1 MTDIQP
7 EDIKDKLSSQDLF
20 VQKVLST
27 PEESAN
33 KGASPQV
40 IMETPA
46 VFAVPKLSSFKKP
59 ADMKKAKEQEIL
71 SIAETPLIMPENS
84 PKEDF
89 LSVSSMN
96 SFDNGAE
103 TEEVRDKDSESIVRV
118 ESEETISP
126 SQAVS
131 SVSGNVESVKVEH
144 DELPQGNI
152 NTTDSLYAS
161 SQEDSRENS
170 VSLLDPG
177 PNSTL
182 QVAEINGKS
191 TILCNGNKSKSSSEN
206 TGGSCV
212 SQTSNNISYSLEN
225 KQKDKHMR
233 RKKRKSFMLHN
244 DENADIPVVN
254 KSQSFPEQEISE
266 QLPKRMRLSDVQ
278 SSISDIH
285 GTGLIENNKRAENNN
300 ANMILESEV
309 ISQGDRM
316 QTSPPRKV
324 CTPDSLENSMLDGI
338 RISSEIKD
346 GKTKELSSNS
356 NVVLESFDIK
366 KANPNLNKISE
377 NDIVNDSNLSK
388 PVAETSLVAIA
399 ESVQPESVQS
409 DISTMDP
416 DSIDI
421 VNKPLSQKLYV
432 PETEVVDCSSSSQ
445 MTLKPCISDEVELE
459 SKQSQNEC
467 VSQEENIE
475 NQREDVKGKKR
486 PDEFDPKHRH
496 LSGMLVSPEDLE
508 MTKNSKGSLEDI
520 FTIDSEMPIV
530 DCSPMEQT
538 IEQTYGSEDE
548 KDVLNMPKVCDIKQ
562 SPSHCKEWS
571 RKSPDNSQLQKG
583 SADGEEMKKDQ
594 LKNKKVTCSTN
605 RNEHGHGK
613 NPSGNKVV
621 EGMDDSSE
629 SDLSQ
634 QEKRKRRSG
643 IKTARGFASKK
654 KQNHDSNSDTS
665 SSLRT
670 KSKSASSSVEVE
682 NSALT
687 NCSSDNK
694 VQSSFNLDIAA
705 KRSPAGKRGD
715 YDSGS
720 FQTNVNDI
728 TLHSRTLAKDIP
740 ENGITQKGKVGS
752 SSSDSEE
759 DLPELSQ
766 KHSRNSSR
774 LQNGMNNFKMTEKD
788 FTYSKAEKDADTVT
802 NGNDAIKSS
811 ADMQLSAI
819 KETPNAIAN
828 DENESTM
835 ESDDDNKKSPQDDRN
850 LDNSDTSSSEFQLN
864 SSDEET
870 HKSMVKFQDKEVNK
884 CIKEAKN
891 KILDLEATL
900 SEIKKSESDEEVE
913 LSTQGSENSEP
924 QEIESVTADHVK
936 TKKENVDFIGLERKF
951 DTSSPLPERNS
962 PEPMEILESD
972 IDHSDTDSDDG
983 PVMRKKSRKAVIAD
997 SSSDDEGKILSPH
1010 LHMSRDVISNNSVP
1024 PAPQKGMVMFPGK
1037 GHFKRATSG

>member
-27 PEESAN
+27 PEESDT

-40 IMETPA
+40 ILETPA
-46 VFAVPKLSSFKKP
+46 VFSVPKLSSFKKP
-59 ADMKKAKEQEIL
+59 MDMKKVAKEQEIL
-71 SIAETPLIMPENS
+71 SIAETPLIMPESS
-84 PKEDF
+84 PKEEY
-89 LSVSSMN
+89 LSVGSIN

-103 TEEVRDKDSESIVRV
+103 PEEVRDNDSESIVRV

-126 SQAVS
+126 SQVVS
-131 SVSGNVESVKVEH
+131 SVHGKVESVVKVELN
-144 DELPQGNI
+144 ELPQGN
-152 NTTDSLYAS
+152 TTGSLYTS

-177 PNSTL
+177 LNSSL
-182 QVAEINGKS
+182 QLAEINGNS
-191 TILCNGNKSKSSSEN
+191 TILCTGNKSSSSSEN
-206 TGGSCV
+206 TGGSYV
-212 SQTSNNISYSLEN
+212 SQTSNNISYSSEN
-225 KQKDKHMR
+225 KQKEKLVP

-244 DENADIPVVN
+244 DENPDIPDVN
-254 KSQSFPEQEISE
+254 KSQSLPEQEISE
-266 QLPKRMRLSDVQ
+266 QVPKRKRLSDVQ

-285 GTGLIENNKRAENNN
+285 GTGLIENNVPAENIKESDI
-300 ANMILESEV
+300 NMILETEV
-309 ISQGDRM
+309 ISQGDM
-316 QTSPPRKV
+316 KQPSPPRKV
-324 CTPDSLENSMLDGI
+324 CILDSLENSMLNGI
-338 RISSEIKD
+338 RILSEIKH
-346 GKTKELSSNS
+346 GKTKEIGSNS
-356 NVVLESFDIK
+356 NVDLESFDIE
-366 KANPNLNKISE
+366 KANPNLDKLS
-377 NDIVNDSNLSK
+377 DKDFVNDSNLSK
-388 PVAETSLVAIA
+388 QVGEASLVAIA
-399 ESVQPESVQS
+399 ESVQS

-416 DSIDI
+416 DSINI

-432 PETEVVDCSSSSQ
+432 PETEVVDCSSPSQ

-459 SKQSQNEC
+459 SKQSQNEY

-475 NQREDVKGKKR
+475 NQRRDVKGKTR
-486 PDEFDPKHRH
+486 PDEFDQKHRH

-548 KDVLNMPKVCDIKQ
+548 KNVLNMPKVCDIKQ
-562 SPSHCKEWS
+562 SPSQCKEWS
-571 RKSPDNSQLQKG
+571 RKSPDNSPLQKG
-583 SADGEEMKKDQ
+583 SANGEKMKEDQ
-594 LKNKKVTCSTN
+594 LKNKNKRGRTN
-605 RNEHGHGK
+605 RNGHGK
-613 NPSGNKVV
+613 NPRGNKAVQ
-621 EGMDDSSE
+621 GMDDSSE

-643 IKTARGFASKK
+643 IKAARGFASKK

-682 NSALT
+682 KCTLT
-687 NCSSDNK
+687 KCSSDDK
-694 VQSSFNLDIAA
+694 EQSSFNLDIAA
-705 KRSPAGKRGD
+705 KTSPAEEKGD

-720 FQTNVNDI
+720 LQLNANDI

-740 ENGITQKGKVGS
+740 ENGIPQKDNEVES

-788 FTYSKAEKDADTVT
+788 FTDFKAEKDADTVT
-802 NGNDAIKSS
+802 NGNDTIKSS

-828 DENESTM
+828 DENASTI

-870 HKSMVKFQDKEVNK
+870 HKSRVKLQDKEVNK

-900 SEIKKSESDEEVE
+900 SEIKKTESDDEFE

-924 QEIESVTADHVK
+924 QDIENVTADHEN
-936 TKKENVDFIGLERKF
+936 TKKGNVDLIGLERKF

-972 IDHSDTDSDDG
+972 IDHSDTASDDG

-997 SSSDDEGKILSPH
+997 SSSDDEGKIL
-1010 LHMSRDVISNNSVP
+1010 
-1024 PAPQKGMVMFPGK
+1024 PAYEP
-1037 GHFKRATSG
+1037 

>member
-1 MTDIQP
+1 
-7 EDIKDKLSSQDLF
+7 
-20 VQKVLST
+20 
-27 PEESAN
+27 
-33 KGASPQV
+33 
-40 IMETPA
+40 METPA

-59 ADMKKAKEQEIL
+59 ADMKKVAKDQEIL
-71 SIAETPLIMPENS
+71 SIAETPLIMPESS

-89 LSVSSMN
+89 LSVSSIN
-96 SFDNGAE
+96 SIDNGAE
-103 TEEVRDKDSESIVRV
+103 PEEVRDNDSESIVRV

-126 SQAVS
+126 SQVVS
-131 SVSGNVESVKVEH
+131 SVSGKVESAKVELN
-144 DELPQGNI
+144 ELPQGN
-152 NTTDSLYAS
+152 TVTAESLYAS

-177 PNSTL
+177 LNSSL
-182 QVAEINGKS
+182 QIAEINGKS
-191 TILCNGNKSKSSSEN
+191 TILCNGNKSSISSEN
-206 TGGSCV
+206 TGGSYV
-212 SQTSNNISYSLEN
+212 SQTSNMSYNLEN
-225 KQKDKHMR
+225 KQKEKLVP
-233 RKKRKSFMLHN
+233 RKKRKSFMLYN
-244 DENADIPVVN
+244 DENPDIPVVN
-254 KSQSFPEQEISE
+254 KSQSLPEQEISE
-266 QLPKRMRLSDVQ
+266 QVPKKKRLSDVH

-285 GTGLIENNKRAENNN
+285 ENGTGLIENNIRAENNKESN

-309 ISQGDRM
+309 ISQGDM
-316 QTSPPRKV
+316 KQASPPRKV
-324 CTPDSLENSMLDGI
+324 FIPDSLVNGTVDEI

-356 NVVLESFDIK
+356 NVVLESFDIE
-366 KANPNLNKISE
+366 KANPNLNKLS
-377 NDIVNDSNLSK
+377 DKDVDDSHLSK
-388 PVAETSLVAIA
+388 HVAEASLVAIA
-399 ESVQPESVQS
+399 ESVQS

-421 VNKPLSQKLYV
+421 INKSQSQKLYV
-432 PETEVVDCSSSSQ
+432 AKTEVVDCNSSSQ

-459 SKQSQNEC
+459 SKQSQNEH
-467 VSQEENIE
+467 VSQEEN
-475 NQREDVKGKKR
+475 REDVKGKMR
-486 PDEFDPKHRH
+486 PDESDPKHRH

-548 KDVLNMPKVCDIKQ
+548 KSVLSMPKVCDIKQ
-562 SPSHCKEWS
+562 SPSQCKEWS
-571 RKSPDNSQLQKG
+571 RKSQDNSQLQKG
-583 SADGEEMKKDQ
+583 SANSEEMQDGQ
-594 LKNKKVTCSTN
+594 LKTKKETLRTNKN
-605 RNEHGHGK
+605 GYGK
-613 NPSGNKVV
+613 NPRGNRVV

-643 IKTARGFASKK
+643 IKAARGFASKK

-670 KSKSASSSVEVE
+670 KPKSASSSVEVE
-682 NSALT
+682 NCTLT
-687 NCSSDNK
+687 NCSSDDK

-705 KRSPAGKRGD
+705 KTSPAGKSGD

-720 FQTNVNDI
+720 FQTNANDI

-740 ENGITQKGKVGS
+740 ENGITQKGNKVES
-752 SSSDSEE
+752 SSSDSED
-759 DLPELSQ
+759 DLPGLSQ
-766 KHSRNSSR
+766 KHSRVSSR
-774 LQNGMNNFKMTEKD
+774 LQNGMNNFEMTEKD

-802 NGNDAIKSS
+802 NGNDTIKSS

-828 DENESTM
+828 NENASTM
-835 ESDDDNKKSPQDDRN
+835 ESDDDNERGPQHDRN

-870 HKSMVKFQDKEVNK
+870 HKSKVKVQDEEINK

-891 KILDLEATL
+891 KILDLEVTF
-900 SEIKKSESDEEVE
+900 SEIKKTESEDAFE
-913 LSTQGSENSEP
+913 LSTQGSKNSEP
-924 QEIESVTADHVK
+924 QEIESVTADHEM
-936 TKKENVDFIGLERKF
+936 TEKETVDLIGVERKF

-972 IDHSDTDSDDG
+972 IDHSETDSDDG

-1010 LHMSRDVISNNSVP
+1010 LHMSRD
-1024 PAPQKGMVMFPGK
+1024 M
-1037 GHFKRATSG
+1037 

>member
-33 KGASPQV
+33 KGVSPQV

-59 ADMKKAKEQEIL
+59 ADMKKVAKEQEIL
-71 SIAETPLIMPENS
+71 SIAETPLIMPESS
-84 PKEDF
+84 PKEEF
-89 LSVSSMN
+89 LSVFSIN

-103 TEEVRDKDSESIVRV
+103 PEEVRVRDNDSESIVRV

-126 SQAVS
+126 SQVVS
-131 SVSGNVESVKVEH
+131 SVSGKVEGVKIKLN
-144 DELPQGNI
+144 ELPQGN
-152 NTTDSLYAS
+152 TESLYAS

-170 VSLLDPG
+170 VSLLDP
-177 PNSTL
+177 
-182 QVAEINGKS
+182 EINSSIQMVEINRKR
-191 TILCNGNKSKSSSEN
+191 TISHNGNASNSSSDKS
-206 TGGSCV
+206 GGLYV
-212 SQTSNNISYSLEN
+212 SQTSNMSYDLEN
-225 KQKDKHMR
+225 KEKEKPVL

-244 DENADIPVVN
+244 DDNPDIPVVS
-254 KSQSFPEQEISE
+254 KSHSFPEQDISE
-266 QLPKRMRLSDVQ
+266 QISKRKRLSGVQ
-278 SSISDIH
+278 SEN
-285 GTGLIENNKRAENNN
+285 GTELCENNAPANNN
-300 ANMILESEV
+300 KESDTNMILETEV
-309 ISQGDRM
+309 ISQDDKKKIS
-316 QTSPPRKV
+316 QLRKV
-324 CTPDSLENSMLDGI
+324 CIPDSLENGTVDGI

-346 GKTKELSSNS
+346 GKTKELCSNS
-356 NVVLESFDIK
+356 NVVLESFDIE
-366 KANPNLNKISE
+366 KADPNLNKLSE
-377 NDIVNDSNLSK
+377 KDVNDSHLSK
-388 PVAETSLVAIA
+388 QVAEASLVAIA
-399 ESVQPESVQS
+399 ESVQS

-416 DSIDI
+416 NSIDI
-421 VNKPLSQKLYV
+421 VNKPLSQTLYV

-445 MTLKPCISDEVELE
+445 ITLKPCTSDEVELE

-475 NQREDVKGKKR
+475 NQREDVKGKMR

-538 IEQTYGSEDE
+538 IEQTFGSEDE
-548 KDVLNMPKVCDIKQ
+548 KNVLSIPKVCNIKQ
-562 SPSHCKEWS
+562 SPSQCKEWS
-571 RKSPDNSQLQKG
+571 RKSQDNSQLQKG
-583 SADGEEMKKDQ
+583 SANGEKMEEDQ
-594 LKNKKVTCSTN
+594 LKNKNETGRTN
-605 RNEHGHGK
+605 RNGHGK
-613 NPSGNKVV
+613 NPRGNKVV
-621 EGMDDSSE
+621 AGMDDSSE

-634 QEKRKRRSG
+634 QEKRKRKSG
-643 IKTARGFASKK
+643 IKAARGFASKK
-654 KQNHDSNSDTS
+654 KQNHDSNSDTP

-670 KSKSASSSVEVE
+670 KSKSASSSAEVE
-682 NSALT
+682 KCTLT
-687 NCSSDNK
+687 NCSSDDK
-694 VQSSFNLDIAA
+694 EQSSFNLDIAA
-705 KRSPAGKRGD
+705 KPSPAGKMGD
-715 YDSGS
+715 HDSGS
-720 FQTNVNDI
+720 LQTNANDI

-740 ENGITQKGKVGS
+740 ENSITLKDNEVES
-752 SSSDSEE
+752 SSSDSED
-759 DLPELSQ
+759 DLPALSQ
-766 KHSRNSSR
+766 KHSRISSK
-774 LQNGMNNFKMTEKD
+774 LQNGMNNFKMTEED
-788 FTYSKAEKDADTVT
+788 FTYSKAEKDSDIVT
-802 NGNDAIKSS
+802 NGNDTVKSS

-828 DENESTM
+828 DENASTM
-835 ESDDDNKKSPQDDRN
+835 DSDDDNERGPQDDRN
-850 LDNSDTSSSEFQLN
+850 LENSDTSSSEFQLN

-870 HKSMVKFQDKEVNK
+870 HKSKAKLQDKEVNK

-900 SEIKKSESDEEVE
+900 SEIKKTESDDEFE

-924 QEIESVTADHVK
+924 QEIESVTADHEM
-936 TKKENVDFIGLERKF
+936 TEKETVDLIGVERKF

-972 IDHSDTDSDDG
+972 IDHSDTESDDG

-997 SSSDDEGKILSPH
+997 SSSDDEGKILSPR
-1010 LHMSRDVISNNSVP
+1010 LHMSRD
-1024 PAPQKGMVMFPGK
+1024 M
-1037 GHFKRATSG
+1037 

>member
-7 EDIKDKLSSQDLF
+7 KDIKDKLSSQDLF
-20 VQKVLST
+20 VKKVLST
-27 PEESAN
+27 LEESDT
-33 KGASPQV
+33 KGASPHI

-59 ADMKKAKEQEIL
+59 ADMKKVAKEQEIL
-71 SIAETPLIMPENS
+71 SIAETPLIMPESS
-84 PKEDF
+84 PKGDF
-89 LSVSSMN
+89 LSVGSIN

-103 TEEVRDKDSESIVRV
+103 TEEVRDNDSESIVRV

-126 SQAVS
+126 SQVVAS
-131 SVSGNVESVKVEH
+131 NSGKVESVKVELN
-144 DELPQGNI
+144 ELPQGN
-152 NTTDSLYAS
+152 TTESLYAS
-161 SQEDSRENS
+161 SQDDSRENS

-177 PNSTL
+177 LNSSL
-182 QVAEINGKS
+182 QLAEINGKS
-191 TILCNGNKSKSSSEN
+191 TILCNGNKASSSLEN
-206 TGGSCV
+206 TGDSYV
-212 SQTSNNISYSLEN
+212 SQTSKMSCNLDN
-225 KQKDKHMR
+225 KQKEKR
-233 RKKRKSFMLHN
+233 VQRKKRKSFMLHN
-244 DENADIPVVN
+244 DENPDIPVVN

-266 QLPKRMRLSDVQ
+266 QLPKRKKLSDVQ
-278 SSISDIH
+278 ISISDIQEN
-285 GTGLIENNKRAENNN
+285 GTELIGNNVPAENNKESDI
-300 ANMILESEV
+300 NMILESEV
-309 ISQGDRM
+309 ISQGDM
-316 QTSPPRKV
+316 KQASQPRKV
-324 CTPDSLENSMLDGI
+324 FIPDSLVNGTVDEI

-356 NVVLESFDIK
+356 NVVLESFDIE
-366 KANPNLNKISE
+366 KANPNLNNLSDK
-377 NDIVNDSNLSK
+377 DIVNDSNLSK
-388 PVAETSLVAIA
+388 QVAEASLVAIA
-399 ESVQPESVQS
+399 ESIQS

-421 VNKPLSQKLYV
+421 INKPLSQKLYA
-432 PETEVVDCSSSSQ
+432 PETEVVDCSSPSQ
-445 MTLKPCISDEVELE
+445 MTLKPCISDAVELDN
-459 SKQSQNEC
+459 KQSQTQC
-467 VSQEENIE
+467 VSQEKNIE
-475 NQREDVKGKKR
+475 NQRNYVKGKMR
-486 PDEFDPKHRH
+486 PDEINSNKDLEQRVKSSQNAIQKHRH

-508 MTKNSKGSLEDI
+508 MAKESKGSLEDI

-548 KDVLNMPKVCDIKQ
+548 KNVLSITNVCDYKQ
-562 SPSHCKEWS
+562 SLSQCKEWS
-571 RKSPDNSQLQKG
+571 RKSQDNSQLQKG
-583 SADGEEMKKDQ
+583 SANGEKMKGGQ
-594 LKNKKVTCSTN
+594 LKNKKETGRTN
-605 RNEHGHGK
+605 RNGHGK
-613 NPSGNKVV
+613 NPRGNKVV
-621 EGMDDSSE
+621 QGMDDSSE

-643 IKTARGFASKK
+643 IKAARGFASKK
-654 KQNHDSNSDTS
+654 KQDHDSNSDTS

-715 YDSGS
+715 FDSGLL
-720 FQTNVNDI
+720 QTNANDI

-740 ENGITQKGKVGS
+740 ENGITLKDNEVES
-752 SSSDSEE
+752 SSSDSED

-766 KHSRNSSR
+766 KHSGINSR
-774 LQNGMNNFKMTEKD
+774 LQNGMNKFEMTEKA

-802 NGNDAIKSS
+802 YHCNDTIKSS

-828 DENESTM
+828 DENASTM
-835 ESDDDNKKSPQDDRN
+835 ESDEDNERGPQDDRN

-864 SSDEET
+864 SSDDET
-870 HKSMVKFQDKEVNK
+870 HKIKAKLQDKEVNK

-900 SEIKKSESDEEVE
+900 SEIKKTQSDEEFDF
-913 LSTQGSENSEP
+913 STQGSEKSEP
-924 QEIESVTADHVK
+924 QEIESVTADHEK
-936 TKKENVDFIGLERKF
+936 TKENVDLIRLERKF

-972 IDHSDTDSDDG
+972 IDQSDTESDDG

-1010 LHMSRDVISNNSVP
+1010 LHMSHD
-1024 PAPQKGMVMFPGK
+1024 M
-1037 GHFKRATSG
+1037 

>member
-20 VQKVLST
+20 VQRVLST

-59 ADMKKAKEQEIL
+59 AEMKKVAKDQEIL
-71 SIAETPLIMPENS
+71 NIAETPLIMPESS

-89 LSVSSMN
+89 LCVGSIN

-103 TEEVRDKDSESIVRV
+103 PEEERDNESESIVRV

-126 SQAVS
+126 SQIVS
-131 SVSGNVESVKVEH
+131 SVSGKVAGVKVALN
-144 DELPQGNI
+144 ELPQGN
-152 NTTDSLYAS
+152 TVTAESLYAS

-177 PNSTL
+177 LNSSL
-182 QVAEINGKS
+182 QLAEINGKS
-191 TILCNGNKSKSSSEN
+191 TILCNGNKSSSSLES
-206 TGGSCV
+206 TSDSYV
-212 SQTSNNISYSLEN
+212 SHTSNMSYNLEN
-225 KQKDKHMR
+225 KEKEKHVR

-244 DENADIPVVN
+244 DENPDIPVVN
-254 KSQSFPEQEISE
+254 KSLKQEISE
-266 QLPKRMRLSDVQ
+266 QLPKRKRLSDDQ

-285 GTGLIENNKRAENNN
+285 GTGLIENNVRAENNKEN
-300 ANMILESEV
+300 NKESDINMILESEV
-309 ISQGDRM
+309 ISQGDM
-316 QTSPPRKV
+316 KQASPPRKV
-324 CTPDSLENSMLDGI
+324 FIPDSLVNGTVDEIG
-338 RISSEIKD
+338 ISSEIKD

-356 NVVLESFDIK
+356 NVVLESFDIE
-366 KANPNLNKISE
+366 KANPNLNNLSDK
-377 NDIVNDSNLSK
+377 DIVNDSNLSK
-388 PVAETSLVAIA
+388 QVAEASLVAIA
-399 ESVQPESVQS
+399 ESVQS

-416 DSIDI
+416 NSIDI
-421 VNKPLSQKLYV
+421 DNKSQSQKV
-432 PETEVVDCSSSSQ
+432 FVAETEVVDCSSPSQ
-445 MTLKPCISDEVELE
+445 MTLKPCIGGAVELE
-459 SKQSQNEC
+459 SKQSQIQC
-467 VSQEENIE
+467 VSQEKNIE
-475 NQREDVKGKKR
+475 NQRKDVKGKMGN
-486 PDEFDPKHRH
+486 DEFDSNKDMDKRVKSSQNALQKHRH

-508 MTKNSKGSLEDI
+508 MAKESKGSLEDI

-548 KDVLNMPKVCDIKQ
+548 KNVLSITNGFDNKQ
-562 SPSHCKEWS
+562 SLSQSKEWS
-571 RKSPDNSQLQKG
+571 RKSQDNSQLQKG
-583 SADGEEMKKDQ
+583 SANGEKMKEDQ
-594 LKNKKVTCSTN
+594 LQKKKEA
-605 RNEHGHGK
+605 RRAKGNEQGK
-613 NPSGNKVV
+613 NPRGNKVV

-665 SSLRT
+665 SSLKT

-694 VQSSFNLDIAA
+694 LQSSFNLDIAA

-715 YDSGS
+715 FDSGS
-720 FQTNVNDI
+720 LQTNANDI
-728 TLHSRTLAKDIP
+728 TFHSRTLAKNIP
-740 ENGITQKGKVGS
+740 ENGITLKDNEVKS

-766 KHSRNSSR
+766 KHSRISSR
-774 LQNGMNNFKMTEKD
+774 LQNGMINFKMTEED

-802 NGNDAIKSS
+802 NHGNDTIKSS
-811 ADMQLSAI
+811 GDMQLSAI

-828 DENESTM
+828 DENTSTM
-835 ESDDDNKKSPQDDRN
+835 EPVDENENGLQHDGN
-850 LDNSDTSSSEFQLN
+850 LDNSDASSSEFQLN

-870 HKSMVKFQDKEVNK
+870 HKSKAKLQDKEVNK
-884 CIKEAKN
+884 CIIEAKN

-900 SEIKKSESDEEVE
+900 SEIKKTESDEEFE

-924 QEIESVTADHVK
+924 QEIESVTTDHDK
-936 TKKENVDFIGLERKF
+936 TKKENVVLIGLERKF
-951 DTSSPLPERNS
+951 DTSSPIPERNS

-972 IDHSDTDSDDG
+972 IDHSDTESDDG

-1010 LHMSRDVISNNSVP
+1010 LHMSRD
-1024 PAPQKGMVMFPGK
+1024 M
-1037 GHFKRATSG
+1037 